1 MSPVSKAQQKA
12 VHNYV
17 RNNYDRIEVTLK
29 PKGRKAQIKNHAEER
44 GETLNS
50 FISRAIDETI
60 ERDNKEPPEKE

>member
-50 FISRAIDETI
+50 FINRAIDETI
-60 ERDNKEPPEKE
+60 ERDNKELPEKE

>member
-50 FISRAIDETI
+50 FINRAIDETI
-60 ERDNKEPPEKE
+60 ERDRKSVV